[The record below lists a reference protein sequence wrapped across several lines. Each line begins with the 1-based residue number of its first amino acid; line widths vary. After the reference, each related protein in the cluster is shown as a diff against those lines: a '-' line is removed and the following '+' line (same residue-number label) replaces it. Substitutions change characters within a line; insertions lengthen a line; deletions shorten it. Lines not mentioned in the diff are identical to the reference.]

1 VPQIQKTAEKVINY
15 IRSPTWISSNYA
27 AQYTKDGKN
36 FEYTKEQ
43 KREFRE
49 KPEVLHEMR
58 HNIEHG

>member
-1 VPQIQKTAEKVINY
+1 MINY

-36 FEYTKEQ
+36 FEYTEEQ
-43 KREFRE
+43 KREFRK